1 MGQGWSVIWDNVAE
15 AIPDP
20 HSSPPAEQD
29 YTEQY
34 SVIATAESVL
44 EFDPNRSYALCVGI
58 DKQLDE
64 KFVGKSL
71 GYIAAKDAISMGE
84 AFVADMGLHRER
96 VNVYTAQDVS
106 FLCKKGA
113 LSTLFVNYARKVE
126 EGGIFIFHFSGH
138 GILIKGDSNEWVLAP
153 ADFTGDGNTGITAD
167 DLMKLIR
174 IADCRARHVLIILD
188 CCYAGGIGRRVE
200 SLENIMRV
208 KPAVYVMCA
217 CAARETS
224 IALNALGNSI
234 FTFFLLH
241 YFEKYHSKGR
251 LEVKSVMTEVT
262 EMCRSFSSLMLR
274 YTEENGL
281 KSAMMQPQFNVQA
294 VVEKEVVS
302 IDEPDLNRFSFLFS
316 LYDQTLPKP
325 SLHKVAQQWLVSS
338 SVQHAVEMLNSK
350 MPLSLPLQDGSI
362 CALMYS
368 MACIHLEYDRQHIVE
383 RNFFLTAV
391 ISVLSA
397 IGYKIPD
404 VSISLS
410 QLKMALKYYYKPI
423 HTLGIPAEPIVKLWG
438 DMCASEDGMEVRRDD
453 VDASVGMVTGGDEVD
468 ASVVQPD
475 LKQVN
480 TLPSVLLE
488 YFSSVYRMYHH
499 CILCDKE
506 ALSVVV

>member
-1 MGQGWSVIWDNVAE
+1 MGQGWSVIWDNVPE

-20 HSSPPAEQD
+20 HSSSPAEQD

-58 DKQLDE
+58 DKQLDD
-64 KFVGKSL
+64 KFIGKSL

-84 AFVADMGLHRER
+84 AFVADMGLLRER

-106 FLCKKGA
+106 YLCKKGA

-138 GILIKGDSNEWVLAP
+138 GILIKGHSNKWVLAP

-167 DLMKLIR
+167 DLMRLIQ

-188 CCYAGGIGRRVE
+188 CCYAGGIGKKVE
-200 SLENIMRV
+200 SLDNTMKV

-241 YFEKYHSKGR
+241 YFEKYHNRGR

-262 EMCRSFSSLMLR
+262 EMCRSFSSLMKR
-274 YTEENGL
+274 YSEETGL
-281 KSAMMQPQFNVQA
+281 KSTMMQPQFNVQA
-294 VVEKEVVS
+294 VVEIDTVNV
-302 IDEPDLNRFSFLFS
+302 DEPDVNRFGLLFS
-316 LYDQTLPKP
+316 LYDKTSPKP
-325 SLHKVAQQWLVSS
+325 SLHRKAQQWLMSS
-338 SVQHAVEMLNSK
+338 SVQNALEMLNSK
-350 MPLSLPLQDGSI
+350 MPLSLPLQDGMI

-368 MACIHLEYDRQHIVE
+368 MACIHLEYDRGHIVE

-397 IGYKIPD
+397 MGYKIPD
-404 VSISLS
+404 ISISLS

-423 HTLGIPAEPIVKLWG
+423 HTLGIPAEPIVKLWS
-438 DMCASEDGMEVRRDD
+438 DMCASEDGVETRRDD
-453 VDASVGMVTGGDEVD
+453 VDGVVGMVTGGDEVD

-475 LKQVN
+475 LRQVN
-480 TLPSVLLE
+480 SFSTLPTVLLE
-488 YFSSVYRMYHH
+488 YNHYM
-499 CILCDKE
+499 
-506 ALSVVV
+506 